1 MISSGFS
8 RIDKAKQTLLE
19 SGVIGVETKVPL
31 DVESKVTFEV
41 DLFVSEK
48 KKAFKVLEGVKIEH
62 DFRFNK
68 QERSVLESS
77 KLLLLGDESFT
88 LSK

>member
-1 MISSGFS
+1 LISSGFS
-8 RIDKAKQTLLE
+8 RIDKAKQTLLQ

-41 DLFVSEK
+41 EIFVSHK
-48 KKAFKVLEGVKIEH
+48 KMAFKVLEGAKIEH
-62 DFRFNK
+62 DLRFNK

-77 KLLLLGDESFT
+77 KFLLLGDENFT